1 MGYQEHEKLAKET
14 PVRCSIVTVSDTR
27 TVATDSSGKLIREQL
42 AVGGHAIVDYEIVR
56 DEPSEIITSLE
67 HLAVA
72 SDVIIFNGGT
82 GISKRDSTIDT
93 LLPMFEKTLPGFG
106 EIFRVL
112 SYADIGAAA
121 MLSRA
126 EAGVF
131 RDTIVF
137 STPGSTGAVRLAM
150 EKLIVPQ
157 LRHLV
162 WEIIRQGKQGQDE
175 AGRS

>member
-1 MGYQEHEKLAKET
+1 MGYQNHEQLARET

-27 TVATDSSGKLIREQL
+27 TIDTDSSGKVIREQL
-42 AVGGHAIVDYEIVR
+42 GEAGHPIIDYQIVK
-56 DEPSEIITSLE
+56 DEPSEILSSLE
-67 HLAVA
+67 EMAES

-93 LLPMFEKTLPGFG
+93 LLPVFEKTLPGFG

-112 SYADIGAAA
+112 SYSDIGAAA

-126 EAGVF
+126 EAGVYK
-131 RDTIVF
+131 DTIVF

-157 LRHLV
+157 LKHLV
-162 WEIIRQGKQGQDE
+162 WEIIRQ
-175 AGRS
+175 R

>member
-1 MGYQEHEKLAKET
+1 MGYEEHQILAKET
-14 PVRCSIVTVSDTR
+14 PVRCSIVTVSDSR
-27 TVATDSSGKLIREQL
+27 TVQTDSSGKLIREQL
-42 AVGGHAIVDYEIVR
+42 AVAGHPIIDYQIVR
-56 DEPSEIITSLE
+56 DEPSEITHSLTT
-67 HLAVA
+67 LAGQ

-93 LLPMFEKTLPGFG
+93 LLPLFEKTLPGFG

-112 SYADIGAAA
+112 SYSDIGAAA

-157 LRHLV
+157 LQHLV
-162 WEIIRQGKQGQDE
+162 WEIIRQAKQ
-175 AGRS
+175 S